1 MTSVS
6 FWNYYRDE
14 ISDDTNENDS
24 ACIKKNN
31 NKTKTSKSFE
41 NKTKLIGSTSDNKN
55 ILDKEVVVPLK
66 CLSQF
71 WKSFDIPLINDE
83 IELNAM
89 VKSTFNISNIS
100 NIKNT

>member
-24 ACIKKNN
+24 DCIKKNN

-71 WKSFDIPLINDE
+71 WKSFDFPLINYE
-83 IELNAM
+83 IELNVM
-89 VKSTFNISNIS
+89 VKSMFNISNIS